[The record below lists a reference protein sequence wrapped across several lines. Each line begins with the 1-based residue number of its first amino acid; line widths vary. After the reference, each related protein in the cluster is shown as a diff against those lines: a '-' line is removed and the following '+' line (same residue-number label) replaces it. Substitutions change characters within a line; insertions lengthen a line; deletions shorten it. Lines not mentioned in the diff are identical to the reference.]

1 MKSLAIF
8 LLIIVLWCV
17 GLAAFGA
24 RVAKST
30 PAPEPPVADGIVALT
45 GASSMRIEAATRLLE
60 LGKGKRLLI
69 SGVNREVRPEE
80 LREVTRSA
88 GRAFDCC
95 VDMGFYAENTQGNAR
110 ETASW
115 ARHHGF
121 KSLIVVT
128 GDYHIPRGV
137 LELQASMP
145 GVTLHPFP
153 VATDTVNAKRWWRS
167 SGDSRRMVVE
177 YCKYIVILGRE
188 AVRGLG
194 GRETAEDPAT
204 KAPVPRG
211 AAS

>member
-1 MKSLAIF
+1 MKSLVIL
-8 LLIIVLWCV
+8 LLILMLWCV

-69 SGVNREVRPEE
+69 SGVNREVRPQE
-80 LREVTRSA
+80 LREVTRGA

-115 ARHHGF
+115 ARHHKF
-121 KSLIVVT
+121 RSLIVVT

-145 GVTLHPFP
+145 GVTLHPYP

-167 SGDSRRMVVE
+167 SGDARRLIVE
-177 YCKYIVILGRE
+177 YCKYLVILSRE

-194 GRETAEDPAT
+194 GRETPAEAKSAEGAPA
-204 KAPVPRG
+204 
-211 AAS
+211 

>member
-8 LLIIVLWCV
+8 LLIILLWCA
-17 GLAAFGA
+17 GLAAFGQ

-30 PAPEPPVADGIVALT
+30 PAADPPAADGIVALT

-69 SGVNREVRPEE
+69 SGVNREVRPQE

-115 ARHHGF
+115 ARHHDF
-121 KSLIVVT
+121 RSLIVVT

-137 LELQASMP
+137 LELQAAMP
-145 GVTLHPFP
+145 GVTLYPYP
-153 VATDTVNAKRWWRS
+153 VATDTVNAKAWWRS
-167 SGDSRRMVVE
+167 SGDARRMIVE
-177 YCKYIVILGRE
+177 YCKYLVILSRE
-188 AVRGLG
+188 ALRGLG
-194 GRETAEDPAT
+194 GRETASETNAAVGAPA
-204 KAPVPRG
+204 
-211 AAS
+211 

>member
-1 MKSLAIF
+1 MKSLVIL
-8 LLIIVLWCV
+8 LLIVLLWAV
-17 GLAAFGA
+17 GLAAFGD

-30 PAPEPPVADGIVALT
+30 PAPEPPMADGIVALT

-60 LGKGKRLLI
+60 LGKGERLLI
-69 SGVNREVRPEE
+69 SGVNREVRPRE

-115 ARHHGF
+115 ARHHKF

-137 LELQASMP
+137 LELQAAMP
-145 GVTLHPFP
+145 DVTLYPYP
-153 VATDTVNAKRWWRS
+153 VATDTVNAKGWWRS
-167 SGDSRRMVVE
+167 QGDARRMIVE
-177 YCKYIVILGRE
+177 YCKYLVILSRE

-194 GRETAEDPAT
+194 GRETAADANSAEGAPA
-204 KAPVPRG
+204 
-211 AAS
+211 